1 MSFEWPM
8 LLLSLVAVPL
18 LVVAYRARL
27 RRRDARRAELAAEGL
42 VAPHAGRPDRWRH
55 VAPILLLAALTL
67 LLASLARPAATVAEP
82 RREGTVILAFDV
94 STSMAAKDLAPTRL
108 DAAKAAARTFVAKQP
123 ASIRLGVVAFGDSA
137 VISQQPTD
145 NRAEV
150 LAAIERLAPQGGTAL
165 GRGIVASIS
174 AIAGKPISVDE
185 TGQDGT
191 AGGEDLGYYG
201 SAAVVL
207 LSDGENTTEPDPL
220 VLADL
225 ASTAGVRIYPIG
237 LGSPQGTV
245 LEVDGFQIST
255 ALDEA
260 TLRQIAETTDGAYY
274 AASDTAALSKV
285 YSSIDL
291 AWTARTAQREVTSW
305 FAAAAA
311 VLLLLGASVS
321 VLRSGRVV

>member
-1 MSFEWPM
+1 M

-18 LVVAYRARL
+18 LVIAYRAQQ
-27 RRRDARRAELAAEGL
+27 RRRDERRAQLAAEGL
-42 VAPHAGRPDRWRH
+42 VASAAGRPDRWRH
-55 VAPILLLAALTL
+55 VAPLLLLTALTL
-67 LLASLARPAATVAEP
+67 LLASLARPSATVAEP

-137 VISQQPTD
+137 VISQQPTND
-145 NRAEV
+145 RNEV
-150 LAAIERLAPQGGTAL
+150 LAAIDRLAPQGGTAL
-165 GRGIVASIS
+165 GRGIVSAIS

-191 AGGEDLGYYG
+191 AGGDDIGYYG

-220 VLADL
+220 VLAEL
-225 ASTAGVRIYPIG
+225 ASTAGVRIFPIG
-237 LGSPQGTV
+237 LGSPRGTV

-255 ALDEA
+255 RLDEA
-260 TLRQIAETTDGAYY
+260 TLKQIADTTDGTYY
-274 AASDTAALSKV
+274 AASDTAALGKV
-285 YSSIDL
+285 YSSINL
-291 AWTARTAQREVTSW
+291 TWTARTERREITSW

-311 VLLLLGASVS
+311 VLLLLGAGVS
-321 VLRSGRVV
+321 VVRSGRVV

>member
-1 MSFEWPM
+1 MTFEWPM

-18 LVVAYRARL
+18 LVIAYRAQQ
-27 RRRDARRAELAAEGL
+27 RRRDERRAHLAAEGL
-42 VAPHAGRPDRWRH
+42 VASAAGRPDRWRH
-55 VAPILLLAALTL
+55 VAPLLLLTALTL
-67 LLASLARPAATVAEP
+67 LLASLARPSATVAEP

-137 VISQQPTD
+137 VISQQPTND
-145 NRAEV
+145 RNEV
-150 LAAIERLAPQGGTAL
+150 LAAIDRLAPQGGTAL
-165 GRGIVASIS
+165 GRGIVSAIS

-191 AGGEDLGYYG
+191 AGGDDIGYYG

-220 VLADL
+220 VLAEL
-225 ASTAGVRIYPIG
+225 ASTAGVRIFPIG
-237 LGSPQGTV
+237 LGSPRGTV

-255 ALDEA
+255 RLDEA
-260 TLRQIAETTDGAYY
+260 TLKQIADTTDGTYY
-274 AASDTAALSKV
+274 AASDTAALGKV
-285 YSSIDL
+285 YSSINL
-291 AWTARTAQREVTSW
+291 TWTARTERREITSW

-311 VLLLLGASVS
+311 VLLLLGAGVS
-321 VLRSGRVV
+321 VVRSGRVV